1 MNDSLKIRVNL
12 ISAFVQRP
20 SKVEIIVP
28 LGAILAA
35 KWSQQQKR
43 KQERFEQPATMRAP
57 DVHTAAEGATSKEI
71 ETSVWHAVKF
81 RTTNANL
88 PLSQNQILTS
98 RSQFSKENRT
108 KAGFFS
114 LVTLAPD

>member
-88 PLSQNQILTS
+88 PLSQNQILNVEVS
-98 RSQFSKENRT
+98 IFERKSHEGRI
-108 KAGFFS
+108 FFAS
-114 LVTLAPD
+114 DIGT

>member
-1 MNDSLKIRVNL
+1 MNHSLKIRVNL
-12 ISAFVQRP
+12 GSGLVKRP
-20 SKVEIIVP
+20 SKEEIIVP

-43 KQERFEQPATMRAP
+43 KQDHFEQPATMRAP
-57 DVHTAAEGATSKEI
+57 DVHAAAGGATSKEI
-71 ETSVWHAVKF
+71 ETTVWHVVKF

-88 PLSQNQILTS
+88 PLSQNQILTL